1 MFMSG
6 DPGTASGSTTGCPWL
21 WSTLPAYWPM
31 CRFDLILAIHSAL
44 TNITAHHLPLFQCRI
59 AIVFWIKNVCV
70 SCVGF
75 VVLSVQC
82 YFAIFSD
89 LYCCIAYD
97 EATALG
103 NVPLCLNFQGFKV
116 SNKQTL
122 SWGNNIL
129 VCVDIFKFVKF
140 QHSSSLAFTYL
151 NILFY

>member
-1 MFMSG
+1 MF
-6 DPGTASGSTTGCPWL
+6 
-21 WSTLPAYWPM
+21 
-31 CRFDLILAIHSAL
+31 
-44 TNITAHHLPLFQCRI
+44 
-59 AIVFWIKNVCV
+59 V

-97 EATALG
+97 EATGLG

-151 NILFY
+151 NILFYKKTPFSNEIIFENAAPWDFDSTCKCLFYSYNCMLGIVTKEKIC